1 MGILSGS
8 SSQMHGL
15 RPYRAHS
22 RRFAIF
28 SSKTNLWSVFC
39 NTHFKQLFEGKTA
52 PGRTPGSLTQ
62 LQSWIGASQGG
73 IGVLSA
79 RGFMKSI
86 LITLTITFF
95 SAAMTQAQSESIP
108 NDLPLTHIQPPHI
121 IPVQVEPAQQESHRV
136 LPDAP
141 IPIIPNIQDGPL
153 PCPAGIGKPCP
164 LLGGRRYFRDPSH
177 MTEHDA
183 TWGKAMRN
191 PMMVAGGLLNLA
203 STIADIEGTQ
213 ACLHAHTCT
222 EGNPLFG
229 ANPSRTRAYGIGIP
243 LGFAIYSM
251 SAWLKKN
258 GEGNLAFGLLWGGT
272 IIHTYEAAHGYT
284 ITGKGSPAKPNSPT
298 GQSFGIIIK
307 F

>member
-1 MGILSGS
+1 
-8 SSQMHGL
+8 
-15 RPYRAHS
+15 
-22 RRFAIF
+22 
-28 SSKTNLWSVFC
+28 
-39 NTHFKQLFEGKTA
+39 
-52 PGRTPGSLTQ
+52 
-62 LQSWIGASQGG
+62 
-73 IGVLSA
+73 
-79 RGFMKSI
+79 
-86 LITLTITFF
+86 
-95 SAAMTQAQSESIP
+95 
-108 NDLPLTHIQPPHI
+108 
-121 IPVQVEPAQQESHRV
+121 
-136 LPDAP
+136 
-141 IPIIPNIQDGPL
+141 
-153 PCPAGIGKPCP
+153 
-164 LLGGRRYFRDPSH
+164 

-191 PMMVAGGLLNLA
+191 PMMVVGGLLNLA